1 LAAIAIKSKIL
12 HPKSKIDMTPEEYQR
27 VKEAEKEHLRK
38 LKELKSAVRL
48 LRRRNSVNRALGD
61 MATGPQAARDVH
73 DEMVE
78 KLAIETAQK
87 EARMEIALEN
97 AQLEGAENAAT
108 TPTRSAEE
116 LEEEML
122 KERAQSLLRQI
133 KLEMGTPTDEPAAP
147 ASATTPK
154 ERIATPEVPKADKTI
169 GRPSSAAKPAQ
180 AKESPAE
187 VEAPE
192 KTIGRMKQ

>member
-1 LAAIAIKSKIL
+1 MS
-12 HPKSKIDMTPEEYQR
+12 PEEYQR
-27 VKEAEKEHLRK
+27 IKEAEKEHLRK

-48 LRRRNSVNRALGD
+48 LRRRNSVNQALGD

-97 AQLEGAENAAT
+97 AK
-108 TPTRSAEE
+108 AEE
-116 LEEEML
+116 VASAQQQSTEAFEEEML
-122 KERAQSLLRQI
+122 KERAKSLLRQI
-133 KLEMGTPTDEPAAP
+133 KLEMGTPMEE
-147 ASATTPK
+147 ASAPSSSAAPK
-154 ERIATPEVPKADKTI
+154 ERIATPEVPRADKTL
-169 GRPSSAAKPAQ
+169 GRPAPAAQRDRDQP
-180 AKESPAE
+180 AKESPADAE
-187 VEAPE
+187 LPE

>member
-1 LAAIAIKSKIL
+1 MS
-12 HPKSKIDMTPEEYQR
+12 PEEYQR
-27 VKEAEKEHLRK
+27 IKEAEKEHLRK
-38 LKELKSAVRL
+38 LRELKSAVRL
-48 LRRRNSVNRALGD
+48 LRRRNAVNQALGD
-61 MATGPQAARDVH
+61 MATGPQATRDVH

-97 AQLEGAENAAT
+97 AQLEETEDAT
-108 TPTRSAEE
+108 ATPTRSAED

-122 KERAQSLLRQI
+122 KERAQSLIRQI
-133 KLEMGTPTDEPAAP
+133 KLEMGTPNDEPAAP

-154 ERIATPEVPKADKTI
+154 ERIATPEVPKADKTL
-169 GRPSSAAKPAQ
+169 GRPVPAAKPDQ
-180 AKESPAE
+180 AKDAPAE
-187 VEAPE
+187 AEAPE